1 MTAQQV
7 HCFLT
12 LGQELSFSRTAEAL
26 YVSQPVISRH
36 ISTLEN
42 ELGFKLFWRNHQT
55 VELTAAGRLM
65 LDFFQRTSAEFGHTF
80 ERAKALAKGP
90 VDTISIGLLEL
101 YDNAPI
107 LSAIGQFSDATFY
120 VERHDRPCFPHE
132 VLSGRFDIGT
142 TLENLVQDEPR
153 LSFIPLL
160 KSQDH
165 LLLSKDHVLASKNNL
180 KPEDIELL
188 HFVSDDGTKPANF
201 PPERRVACHLEKAR
215 ITTLP
220 NLSSV
225 LALVESGRA
234 CTVLQDFSLPLIR
247 FPFVAIPLN
256 YYHNVGLTYRKDDQR
271 TSVKSLLSL
280 LKQLYPNNQMQHN
293 LF

>member
-1 MTAQQV
+1 MTAQQI

-12 LGQELSFSRTAEAL
+12 LSKEQSFSRTAEAL
-26 YVSQPVISRH
+26 YVSQPVISRY

-42 ELGFKLFWRNHQT
+42 ELGFKLFWRDRQT
-55 VELTAAGRLM
+55 VELTPSGRLM
-65 LDFFQRTSAEFGHTF
+65 LDFFQRTAAEYGNAF
-80 ERAKALAKGP
+80 ERAKALAKGS

-120 VERHDRPCFPHE
+120 VERHERPCMPHE
-132 VLSGRFDIGT
+132 VLSGHFDIGT
-142 TLENLVQDEPR
+142 TFENLVESEPR

-165 LLLSKDHVLASKNNL
+165 LLLSKKHVLASKNDL
-180 KPEDIELL
+180 KPEDIDVL
-188 HFVSDDGTKPANF
+188 HMVSDDGTKPANF
-201 PPERRVACHLEKAR
+201 LPERKTACHLEKAR
-215 ITTLP
+215 TTTLP

-234 CTVLQDFSLPLIR
+234 CTVLQQFALSHIR

-256 YYHNVGLTYRKDDQR
+256 YYHSVGLTYRKDDRR
-271 TSVKSLLSL
+271 TSVKSFLSL
-280 LKQLYPNNQMQHN
+280 IRQLYPDRQTSS
-293 LF
+293 